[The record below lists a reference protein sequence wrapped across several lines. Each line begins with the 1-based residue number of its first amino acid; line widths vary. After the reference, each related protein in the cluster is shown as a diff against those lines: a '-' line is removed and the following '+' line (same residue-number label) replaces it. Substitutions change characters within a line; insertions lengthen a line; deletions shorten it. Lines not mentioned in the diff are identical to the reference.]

1 MEILERDE
9 GVVDGTA
16 GCIESESLV
25 GDRKRGRVSCVR
37 RVSFVSK
44 ARHVSARCRY
54 FPKLARAAYCEP
66 NVNGPL

>member
-1 MEILERDE
+1 M
-9 GVVDGTA
+9 
-16 GCIESESLV
+16 IESVAGLCV
-25 GDRKRGRVSCVR
+25 G

-44 ARHVSARCRY
+44 ARHVSAQCRY